1 MIGEAAG
8 PQAPTA
14 VRVLL
19 LAGGTG
25 EELAA
30 ALGPKRAE
38 AVRALLLERAR
49 GWAGSEFGPGAV
61 ELVEESSFAAALA
74 ADAAVDRAAAARA
87 ARARSAEA
95 RPVIL
100 VAPELAV
107 WPDGLAAAVLADLG
121 AGCALSLAPI
131 FDRGLY
137 LLSLA
142 DPSPELPAT
151 LAALDL
157 AGPGGM
163 AELMALGSREEW
175 QVGLLRAER
184 GLRQERDVRALLADP
199 LTDPELRGLLEGW
212 GEGT

>member
-8 PQAPTA
+8 PQPTTS

-25 EELAA
+25 EKLAA
-30 ALGPKRAE
+30 ALGPQRAQ

-49 GWAGSEFGPGAV
+49 TWAQTGFSGATV
-61 ELVEESSFAAALA
+61 ELVEQSSFAAALA
-74 ADAAVDRAAAARA
+74 ADAMPADPLPARPAAAR
-87 ARARSAEA
+87 
-95 RPVIL
+95 PVVMI
-100 VAPELAV
+100 APELAV
-107 WPDGLAAAVLADLG
+107 WLPELATSVLADLG

-142 DPSPELPAT
+142 DPSPELAAT

-163 AELMALGSREEW
+163 AELMALAAREEW

-199 LTDPELRGLLEGW
+199 LTDPELRGLLG
-212 GEGT
+212 